1 MTALSAL
8 LTICEGIPPVSG
20 PSQRTIMWIFYD
32 SFIVSL
38 GHDVKQTVKLPVVW
52 NSMTLMWC
60 HCKDLSSLTSSGF
73 ADIAGYRNPQPV
85 DALDKLRLVK
95 LNIMHSV
102 AIHLCFQRNL
112 RNNKNITAD
121 KLSYYAWKWNC
132 FSYLIHYLQKHL
144 NKWTFVNTLRPRQ
157 NLADDIFKHIFFN
170 ESIWISMKISLK
182 LVPKGSIN
190 KNPALVQIMA
200 WCHTGGKPLS
210 EPIMASFADAYMC
223 HSASMS

>member
-1 MTALSAL
+1 M
-8 LTICEGIPPVSG
+8 I
-20 PSQRTIMWIFYD
+20 
-32 SFIVSL
+32 
-38 GHDVKQTVKLPVVW
+38 W

-60 HCKDLSSLTSSGF
+60 YCKDLGSLTSSGF

-112 RNNKNITAD
+112 RKNKNITAD

-132 FSYLIHYLQKHL
+132 FPYLIHYLENAL
-144 NKWTFVNTLRPRQ
+144 TNKTFVNTLRQRQ
-157 NLADDIFKHIFFN
+157 NGQHLADDIFKHIFFN
-170 ESIWISMKISLK
+170 ENIWISIKISLK

-190 KNPALVQIMA
+190 NTPALVQIMA
-200 WCHTGGKPLS
+200 WHWAGDKPLS
-210 EPIMASFADAYMC
+210 EPIMASFADTYTC
-223 HSASMS
+223 HLASMN